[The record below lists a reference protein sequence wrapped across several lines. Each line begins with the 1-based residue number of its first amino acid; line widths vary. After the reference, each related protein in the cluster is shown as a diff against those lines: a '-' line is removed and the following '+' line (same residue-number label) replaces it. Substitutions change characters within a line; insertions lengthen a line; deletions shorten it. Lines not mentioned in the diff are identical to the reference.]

1 MTTTTTTAT
10 ATRPTRNNRP
20 WALARAA
27 VKEEWAWAHPQDIR
41 GVSER
46 ILRDAL
52 GDVDA
57 ERLMRSASAAAATR
71 AANRVRPGRR

>member
-1 MTTTTTTAT
+1 MTTTT

-46 ILRDAL
+46 LLREDL
-52 GDVDA
+52 GDAAA
-57 ERLMRSASAAAATR
+57 ERLLRSAAAAAARAASAAAKAKAR
-71 AANRVRPGRR
+71 